1 MSSGD
6 SNIGKRKLKELVR
19 LEKAIEGLLTEG
31 VLNEYLEG
39 LIEKFGQIVDGFE
52 KDDGDVE
59 KGYTDKAVQFMTR
72 FGKLL
77 KSPENSQSLFPT
89 KVKQHNG
96 KVISFPGFWKLFELN
111 VMSKPIDESTKLG
124 LLLNA
129 VNDSDTTAIAAC
141 STIEEARIY
150 LERKYVAKSVIR
162 QQFQNKVG
170 PLSVKNETDSDGL
183 ILMMKLAAELNLLV
197 EPKKDHVLTFELFTH
212 LIDRLPLSVRDEYF
226 LYCINLNKDIQKD
239 MNVFVEFLEK
249 KIDRLQALR
258 RVPIQA

>member
-6 SNIGKRKLKELVR
+6 SSIEKQTLKKLVR
-19 LEKAIEGLLTEG
+19 LEKAIEGLLSEG
-31 VLNEYLEG
+31 VPNDYLEG
-39 LIEKFGQIVDGFE
+39 LIEEFEQIVDGFE
-52 KDDGDVE
+52 KDNDDVE

-72 FGKLL
+72 FGKLQ
-77 KSPENSQSLFPT
+77 KSRENSQSLFPK

-96 KVISFPGFWKLFELN
+96 QVMSFLGFWKLFELN
-111 VMSKPIDESTKLG
+111 VMSQPIDEATKLG

-129 VNDSDTTAIAAC
+129 VHDSDTTAIAAC
-141 STIEEARIY
+141 STIEEARMY

-162 QQFQNKVG
+162 QLFQNKIG

-183 ILMMKLAAELNLLV
+183 MLMMKLAAELNLLV
-197 EPKKDHVLTFELFTH
+197 EPKKDKMLTFELFTH

-226 LYCINLNKDIQKD
+226 LSCINLDKDIQKD

-249 KIDRLQALR
+249 KIDRLQALQK
-258 RVPIQA
+258 VPIQA